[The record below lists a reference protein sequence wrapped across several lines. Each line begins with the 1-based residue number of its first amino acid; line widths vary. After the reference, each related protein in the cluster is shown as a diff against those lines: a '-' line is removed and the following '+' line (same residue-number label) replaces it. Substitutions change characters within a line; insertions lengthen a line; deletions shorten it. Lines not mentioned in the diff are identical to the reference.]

1 MNAKVLKR
9 TAMFAAL
16 SLLAGCAT
24 TLKTMDN
31 KPILSAEQAQA
42 MIHVE
47 MRALEPLPV
56 EEAVANL
63 R

>member
-1 MNAKVLKR
+1 MNAKVFKCSAIL
-9 TAMFAAL
+9 TAL

-24 TLKTMDN
+24 TVQTKDN
-31 KPILSAEQAQA
+31 SPILSAEQAQA

-47 MRALEPLPV
+47 VRVLEPLPV
-56 EEAVANL
+56 EEAVASL

>member
-1 MNAKVLKR
+1 MNATVFKL
-9 TAMFAAL
+9 TAILAAL

-24 TLKTMDN
+24 TANTKGN
-31 KPILSAEQAQA
+31 NAILSAEQVQA

-47 MRALEPLPV
+47 VKVLEPLPV
-56 EEAVANL
+56 EEAVASL

>member
-1 MNAKVLKR
+1 MNATVFKL
-9 TAMFAAL
+9 TAILAAL

-24 TLKTMDN
+24 TANTKDN
-31 KPILSAEQAQA
+31 NAILSAEQVQA

-47 MRALEPLPV
+47 VKVLEPLPV
-56 EEAVANL
+56 EEAVASL

>member
-1 MNAKVLKR
+1 MNAMVLKR
-9 TAMFAAL
+9 TAILAAL

-24 TLKTMDN
+24 TVKTTDN
-31 KPILSAEQAQA
+31 RPILSAEQAQA

-47 MRALEPLPV
+47 MRALEPLRV
-56 EEAVANL
+56 EEAIANL